1 MFPGNVFYGIREIIN
16 KYCGRNTHDRIP
28 FNIFHG
34 INQDSR
40 PLKFYQKQPLK
51 IWTNNLREAK
61 IYSEYKYGTKPLGA
75 PFLYHLENI
84 GIKPFSHS
92 NRLKLGSGIL
102 VLPSHSTN
110 RVAAKQDHEEL
121 IDNIISLF
129 GSRGLNNITVQLYG
143 LDYSAAKLYKRKGLK
158 TVTSGHYYTR
168 NFISQFTKTAVD
180 NAIVAAN
187 YTTSGLFYCASLGM
201 KIVKLEVPCGF
212 WGHDRNS
219 HDYSAACEL
228 ATDYWQGLTGIDY
241 MDYAAEKTGLQHILS
256 RTALHSLIEE
266 ELNLLKGDRARFIKV
281 IGYAVLHNII
291 DNRIK
296 IPLNLRYAYQLR
308 IGESD
313 KNA

>member
-1 MFPGNVFYGIREIIN
+1 MNERRDYHIFLLTNALFIDNCPFISTSEFYPMFPGNVFYGIREIIN

-110 RVAAKQDHEEL
+110 RVAAIVDVFEFSAF
-121 IDNIISLF
+121 IC
-129 GSRGLNNITVQLYG
+129 QL
-143 LDYSAAKLYKRKGLK
+143 
-158 TVTSGHYYTR
+158 SG
-168 NFISQFTKTAVD
+168 NF
-180 NAIVAAN
+180 
-187 YTTSGLFYCASLGM
+187 
-201 KIVKLEVPCGF
+201 
-212 WGHDRNS
+212 R
-219 HDYSAACEL
+219 
-228 ATDYWQGLTGIDY
+228 
-241 MDYAAEKTGLQHILS
+241 
-256 RTALHSLIEE
+256 
-266 ELNLLKGDRARFIKV
+266 
-281 IGYAVLHNII
+281 
-291 DNRIK
+291 
-296 IPLNLRYAYQLR
+296 
-308 IGESD
+308 
-313 KNA
+313 